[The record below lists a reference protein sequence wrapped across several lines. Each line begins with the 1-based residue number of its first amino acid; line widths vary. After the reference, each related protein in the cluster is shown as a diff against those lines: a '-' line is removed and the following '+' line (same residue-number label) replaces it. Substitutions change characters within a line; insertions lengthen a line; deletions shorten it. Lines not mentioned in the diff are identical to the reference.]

1 MILPG
6 NDLQSKPLGE
16 DICLRLE
23 EDEQQQLWTLQKRW
37 HIPITK
43 PNPITADIW
52 HQGKHGAN
60 ITKAESV
67 RLEYSPTV
75 CYSRKSENQVENGL
89 ECSTVENDPNLC
101 QTLVEILPTFTIFI
115 DILLNL

>member
-89 ECSTVENDPNLC
+89 ECSTVENDPNLSSHFHNIYRYS
-101 QTLVEILPTFTIFI
+101 VKFI
-115 DILLNL
+115 NINC